1 MTTQPPPVEF
11 SHPQSRELTLE
22 GQEVK
27 GEDPA
32 GDYFNSPA
40 EHFSASS
47 IFTCVS

>member
-11 SHPQSRELTLE
+11 SHPQSCELTLE

-32 GDYFNSPA
+32 DDYFQLQAFLPA
-40 EHFSASS
+40 LAN
-47 IFTCVS
+47 